1 MAQTI
6 FSSSTLSSSS
16 FFHRSHTPNLSLRTS
31 SITYPFS
38 SPINRTTTSIAA
50 AAANIAVRPIVAPP
64 IESVTQ
70 VGQLIIFSLFCN

>member
-38 SPINRTTTSIAA
+38 SPIHRTTISIA
-50 AAANIAVRPIVAPP
+50 AAANIAVRPNAVSP

-70 VGQLIIFSLFCN
+70 VGQLIDSSLFLI